1 MARLNPRSYLAGL
14 RTVLSRGPRHRDRL
28 ESIDTKLVVSGTR
41 GKSTLTRWLYETL
54 YGRGYDAA
62 AKITGNQPV
71 VLHDGES
78 DPIEREGDVT
88 LYENVA
94 EVREHTPDDALVLEN
109 QAISPYT
116 TRLVNS
122 SFSDPD
128 VVVLANAREDHLS
141 TLGSD
146 RAGIARAFARS
157 IPAGTHVVNAERDP
171 QIRAYLDAELPRRGA
186 SVSHVTV
193 PDEYSHVPGIES
205 VYAVNHALA
214 AIGEVP
220 LSAGERDAYRGE
232 LHVEWTHVPGGRV
245 FNAAEV
251 NDVQSTELMRQAL
264 TDDGSEPVVPLL
276 YLRGDRRGRTTSFL
290 RYLNELYEREGQD
303 AFPVVHAVGATTA
316 AFKARA
322 EFPVVTHDTDETT
335 ASVVLDETLET
346 GLPVLVMGNTV
357 ASFMRAL
364 ETEIDVRADRLREDA
379 GEGES
384 VATLEAQ

>member
-1 MARLNPRSYLAGL
+1 MHHPNPRAWVAGL
-14 RTVLSRGPRHRDRL
+14 RRLLSRGPHHRDRL
-28 ESIDTKLVVSGTR
+28 AEIDTKLVVSGTR

-71 VLHDGES
+71 VLHNGES
-78 DPIEREGDVT
+78 HPIERDGDVT

-116 TRLVNS
+116 TRLVNQ
-122 SFSDPD
+122 SFAEAD

-157 IPAGTHVVNAERDP
+157 IPAGTHVVNAERDDE
-171 QIRAYLDAELPRRGA
+171 IRAYLDAELPRRGA
-186 SVSHVTV
+186 TVSHVTV

-205 VYAVNHALA
+205 VYAVNHVLA
-214 AIGEVP
+214 EIGEAP

-290 RYLNELYEREGQD
+290 RYLNDLYAREGQD

-322 EFPVVTHDTDETT
+322 DFPVVTHDDGEES
-335 ASVVLDETLET
+335 ASMVLDETLET
-346 GLPVLVMGNTV
+346 GFPVLVMGNTV
-357 ASFMRAL
+357 AEFMRSL
-364 ETEIDVRADRLREDA
+364 ETEIEARADEYRTDT
-379 GEGES
+379 GGDES
-384 VATLEAQ
+384 VATLEA